1 MDPTGI
7 KGTNNKTH
15 AIGFMANQHG
25 RWHSDPGANCYVCHT
40 DPNARPMGIKGQ
52 RFCGYCHN

>member
-7 KGTNNKTH
+7 KGTNPKTH